1 MPRSPK
7 YRKIC
12 RFPDYFSF
20 IPEDT
25 EAEDIGNISMSL
37 DEYETIKLLDY
48 EGMNQ
53 EECAGS
59 MGVART
65 TVTAI
70 YDSARKKLA
79 AAIVEGKRLN
89 IKGGHVQIDRHKN
102 HFGTRI
108 AEKGEKIMRV
118 AVTYDNG
125 NVFEH
130 FGRTEEFKVYDI
142 EDGKVINSQV
152 VGTNGEGCG
161 ALAGILNV
169 AQVDVL
175 ICGGIGGGAQR
186 ALQEAGIRLC
196 AGVSGNT
203 DEAIKAFINGT
214 LEAGS
219 EANCSH
225 HEHEHGEGHSCGHGG
240 CHH

>member
-20 IPEDT
+20 VPEDT
-25 EAEDIGNISMSL
+25 EVEDIENVSMSL

-48 EGMNQ
+48 KGMNQ

-70 YDSARKKLA
+70 YESARKKLA
-79 AAIVEGKRLN
+79 TAIVEGKRLS
-89 IKGGHVQIDRHKN
+89 IEGGHVQIDRHKN
-102 HFGTRI
+102 HFGIRLD
-108 AEKGEKIMRV
+108 EKGEKIMRV

-142 EDGKVINSQV
+142 EDGKVISSQI

-203 DEAIKAFINGT
+203 DEAVDAFIKGT

-225 HEHEHGEGHSCGHGG
+225 HEHGEGHSCGHGG